1 MTLIVIINLKRKENP
16 LKLKKMSQ
24 NRSMLKSKGHACAV
38 TRIDGKDVIVVSGGY
53 EGLGELN
60 GNLLDSVELM
70 YEDEKFFKRG
80 KNSLNFKISCQVF
93 LE

>member
-1 MTLIVIINLKRKENP
+1 
-16 LKLKKMSQ
+16 MSQ

-53 EGLGELN
+53 KDLGELN

-70 YEDEKFFKRG
+70 YEGNDFFKRG
-80 KNSLNFKISCQVF
+80 KDSLIFR
-93 LE
+93 L

>member
-1 MTLIVIINLKRKENP
+1 MTLIAIINLKRKGNP

-53 EGLGELN
+53 KDLGEIN
-60 GNLLDSVELM
+60 GNLLDVVELL

-80 KNSLNFKISCQVF
+80 KNQLNF
-93 LE
+93 